1 MTVLGLEPW
10 EPEETIGKLW
20 HAFASRLEAPL
31 EHAEAAVELTEL
43 EARLGVFFRGLG
55 GVRHAEIRASAPEA
69 VGYRRSWRRTLATD
83 ADRLARPSFDGET
96 LRLPD
101 RIAEFPDREANAALY
116 FWLTAAAA
124 HAQRP
129 EPESDTL
136 RRDIRALQAAAA
148 ITTATLAACPGL
160 RSFHTEL
167 QRACLG
173 QRTTAAL
180 PPVEAAVEAVVV
192 SLLGGPPPVTS
203 EALALARLVREPG
216 CDFGAL
222 AAPKGYRPFRLVA
235 LWPDLRGLAA
245 GAGVERAGEDAE
257 ARAVA
262 AMETKVM
269 RARRAATDQVQRN
282 DSLVVFRFEAL
293 FSWAEFFNLNRRVE
307 DDDEDTA
314 KKAADDH
321 DELTLGQVAKKAAT
335 RLKLHL
341 DLAPED
347 VDRERLA
354 GVHLYPE
361 WEQRRRAY
369 LPDHCRVLASPG
381 EAATTAP
388 AFTTDPAARRRI
400 RAVERQFEALR
411 PKRVILPR
419 QLDGDEL
426 DLEATIASRVDLR
439 ATGEGS
445 DQVYRCART
454 QERDLAVAILL
465 DVSRSTESAVG
476 ERSVIDVEKEALAAL
491 AWGLEACG
499 DDFAIHAFS
508 SLKRDR
514 VYVRDVKDFTERMGP
529 VVEARLD
536 ALKPGFY
543 TRLGAAVRH
552 VSAGLQRHPRQRRLL
567 LVITDGKPNDLD
579 HYEGQHG
586 IEDSRMAIHEAR
598 RRGQTVH
605 GVVVESQ
612 TKAWFARIFGK
623 GGYSVI
629 TEPAH
634 LTQALPAI
642 YRRLVGA

>member
-1 MTVLGLEPW
+1 MAPLELEPW

-20 HAFASRLEAPL
+20 HAFASRLDAPL
-31 EHAEAAVELTEL
+31 EHAEAAVELAEL
-43 EARLGVFFRGLG
+43 EGRLGVFFRGLG
-55 GVRHAEIRASAPEA
+55 GVRHAEIRASALE
-69 VGYRRSWRRTLATD
+69 GGRYRRSWRRKLATD
-83 ADRLARPSFDGET
+83 TDRLATPSFDGET
-96 LRLPD
+96 LRLPG
-101 RIAEFPDREANAALY
+101 RMAHFPEREANAALY

-124 HAQRP
+124 HAPVPRP
-129 EPESDTL
+129 ETDPL
-136 RRDIRALQAAAA
+136 RRDVRAIQAAEAMTRAA
-148 ITTATLAACPGL
+148 LAVCPGL
-160 RSFHTEL
+160 RGFHTKL
-167 QRACLG
+167 VLACRAH
-173 QRTTAAL
+173 RATAAL
-180 PPVEAAVEAVVV
+180 PPTEAAVEAVID
-192 SLLGGPPPVTS
+192 SLLGGPPPAS
-203 EALALARLVREPG
+203 ELGHLLARLVREPDAG
-216 CDFGAL
+216 LHEL
-222 AAPKGYRPFRLVA
+222 AAPKGYRPFRPVP
-235 LWPDLRGLAA
+235 LWPDLRDLAA
-245 GAGVERAGEDAE
+245 GAGVERVGEDADGRP
-257 ARAVA
+257 AA
-262 AMETKVM
+262 AMEAKVM
-269 RARRAATDQVQRN
+269 RAKRAATDQVQRN

-307 DDDEDTA
+307 DDDENTA
-314 KKAADDH
+314 KQAADDH
-321 DELTLGQVAKKAAT
+321 DELTLGHVAKKAAT

-369 LPDHCRVLASPG
+369 LPDHCRVLASTG
-381 EAATTAP
+381 EAATTVP
-388 AFTTDPAARRRI
+388 AFTADPAARRRI
-400 RAVERQFEALR
+400 RAVKRQFEALR

-426 DLEATIASRVDLR
+426 DLEAIIASRIELR

-445 DQVYRCART
+445 DRLYRSART
-454 QERDLAVAILL
+454 QERDLAVSILL

-476 ERSVIDVEKEALAAL
+476 GRSVIEVEKEALAAL
-491 AWGLEACG
+491 AWGLDACG

-514 VYVRDVKDFTERMGP
+514 VYVWGVKDFAERMGSG
-529 VVEARLD
+529 VESRLE

-552 VSAGLQRHPRQRRLL
+552 VSAELHRQPRQRRLL
-567 LVITDGKPNDLD
+567 LVVTDGKPNDLD

-605 GVVVESQ
+605 GVVVEAQ
-612 TKAWFARIFGK
+612 AKAWFARIFAR

-634 LTQALPAI
+634 LTQALPTI